1 MVIFIIFIPM
11 MDINGFI
18 KRMGI
23 DGHEGLAKKLG
34 TTKKAVDSWSAGV
47 RTPTYDMCVKLFE
60 LGMTVKELFGKA
72 YPSGSDNPVLDL
84 DAVSKYALRQL
95 VDKLGI

>member
-1 MVIFIIFIPM
+1 MVNVQEFI
-11 MDINGFI
+11 DRVGI
-18 KRMGI
+18 K
-23 DGHEGLAKKLG
+23 GHEELAEKLG
-34 TTKKAVDSWSAGV
+34 VKKSAVSAWSAGV
-47 RTPTYDMCVKLFE
+47 RTPTYDMCVKLLE

-72 YPSGSDNPVLDL
+72 YPSGAENPVIDL